1 MVIDLTWSEEDTRS
15 HIMALPCFS
24 GVSSVQPLVGGL
36 CNRNFV
42 VEDAVGK
49 FVVRIGGDIWVH
61 GISQVSV
68 QNAMRAAATL
78 GVTPMLRYAEAG
90 LVVTDFVTGRALR
103 AEDVADEAILADWV
117 ARLRELHDGVRSTAG
132 AMTYFW
138 PFQVVRHYLHYCRAN
153 KGPHLAALDDLDS
166 VVDGLEKLVKPY
178 RPVFTHNDVVPQNA
192 MIDLAGRVQLIDWD
206 YGGFGHPYF
215 DVSGIATNA
224 DAGPEVEARVIEL
237 YEGEVTP
244 ELWRTFRLFKVAV
257 SLREY
262 LWGIAQELSSDL
274 DAETVGAGMAA
285 LYPDETPGYSGYADM
300 NRRRYEHS
308 LAEFRRFHQ

>member
-1 MVIDLTWSEEDTRS
+1 MIDLTWTEEATRN
-15 HIMALPCFS
+15 HIQALPCFS
-24 GVSSVQPLVGGL
+24 HVSTIRPLLGGL

-68 QNAMRAAATL
+68 QNSMRAAAAL
-78 GVTPMLRYAEAG
+78 GVTPMLRYAESG
-90 LVVTDFVTGRALR
+90 LVVTDFVEGRALR
-103 AEDVADEAILADWV
+103 AEDVADEAVLADWV
-117 ARLRELHDGVRSTAG
+117 ARLRELHDGVRATAG

-138 PFQVVRHYLHYCRAN
+138 PFQVVRHYLHYCRASE
-153 KGPHLAALDDLDS
+153 GPHLATLDGIDA
-166 VVDGLEKLVKPY
+166 VVDDLEKLVGPY

-192 MIDLAGRVQLIDWD
+192 MVDVTGRVQLIDWD

-215 DVSGIATNA
+215 DVSGMATNS
-224 DAGPEVEARVIEL
+224 DAAPEVEARVIEL
-237 YEGEVTP
+237 YEGDVTP

-262 LWGIAQELSSDL
+262 LWGIAQELSSGL

-285 LYPDETPGYSGYADM
+285 LYPDEAPGYSGYADM
-300 NRRRYEHS
+300 NRRRYERS